1 MTEQQLL
8 AKQAELVAF
17 AQGAG
22 NPITEALA
30 QIAQLTLNWAND
42 SISGDDMRRAI
53 NNISIST
60 QLAIHDQYLPEPS
73 EVENNDGR

>member
-1 MTEQQLL
+1 MNEQQLL
-8 AKQAELVAF
+8 AKQAELGDF
-17 AQGAG
+17 IQGTG
-22 NPITEALA
+22 NPITEALV

-60 QLAIHDQYLPEPS
+60 QLAIHDQYLPKPENQPS
-73 EVENNDGR
+73 DT